1 MTDPGAGDAAD
12 APIDPVSDAGPAP
25 DPAPGVATD
34 PTADRRSAATRLEE
48 GVGRISVLARRL
60 ARPIGIAG
68 RIGLVAGI
76 AVWLLLPAPVWPDR
90 PPWWSSLVS
99 LLVLAAPGAWL
110 MFHRWWLDR
119 VFVRAAELAP
129 AATATAVSTYEKVR
143 SGRGPRGEGGR
154 VRRAWRF
161 YRETLS
167 PLQGHVSDALGITV
181 PLRPLAL
188 ITSGVA
194 LLLTLILLVCVP
206 IAFVGRIVLLVT

>member
-1 MTDPGAGDAAD
+1 MTE
-12 APIDPVSDAGPAP
+12 AGPDEP
-25 DPAPGVATD
+25 LPGDPAGPG
-34 PTADRRSAATRLEE
+34 PEGSDRRLSPKRLEE
-48 GVGRISVLARRL
+48 LVGRASVLARRL

-68 RIGLVAGI
+68 RIGLVAGV

-90 PPWWSSLVS
+90 PPWWSSAVS
-99 LLVLAAPGAWL
+99 LLVLAAPGGWL

-143 SGRGPRGEGGR
+143 SGRGPRTEGGR

-161 YRETLS
+161 YRGTLS

-181 PLRPLAL
+181 PMRPVAL

-194 LLLTLILLVCVP
+194 LGLVLVLLVCVP
-206 IAFVGRIVLLVT
+206 IAFVGRVVLIVT

>member
-1 MTDPGAGDAAD
+1 MTDPGEGAPLDPGPSSEPGAD
-12 APIDPVSDAGPAP
+12 L
-25 DPAPGVATD
+25 D
-34 PTADRRSAATRLEE
+34 PTAGRRLSPKRLEE
-48 GVGRISVLARRL
+48 GVGRVSVLARRL

-68 RIGLVAGI
+68 RIGLVAGL

-99 LLVLAAPGAWL
+99 LLVLVAPGAWL
-110 MFHRWWLDR
+110 IFHRWWLDR

-129 AATATAVSTYEKVR
+129 AATATAMSTYEKVR
-143 SGRGPRGEGGR
+143 GGRGGPRREGGR

-167 PLQGHVSDALGITV
+167 PWQGHVSDALGITV

-194 LLLTLILLVCVP
+194 LLLTLVLLVCVP
-206 IAFVGRIVLLVT
+206 IAVVGRIVLLVT